1 MALRIFSYFLSLIF
15 LASGGAKL
23 AGLTF
28 EIEAFERW
36 GYSLLFMYFI
46 GVVEML
52 GALGLALKRF
62 SAAAAAGLAL
72 MMIGAIGTHVMHAEW
87 GMLVVAA
94 LIFTLCCARA
104 TMGRLDISALM
115 HRKFAA

>member
-1 MALRIFSYFLSLIF
+1 MPLRILSYLLALIF

-36 GYSLLFMYFI
+36 GYSLAFMYFI
-46 GVVEML
+46 GVVEVL
-52 GALGLALKRF
+52 GAFGLVLKRF

-87 GMLVVAA
+87 GMLMVATF
-94 LIFTLCCARA
+94 IFGLCSARA
-104 TMGRLDISALM
+104 SMGRSDISALM
-115 HRKFAA
+115 HRASAA